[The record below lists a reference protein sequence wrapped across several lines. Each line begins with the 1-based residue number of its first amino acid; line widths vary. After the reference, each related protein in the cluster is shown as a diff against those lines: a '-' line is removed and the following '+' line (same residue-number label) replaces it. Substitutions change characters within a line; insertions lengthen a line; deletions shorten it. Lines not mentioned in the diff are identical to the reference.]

1 VRAAASRRRRA
12 RPARTPRHP
21 GERGQASLE
30 LLGVL
35 PLLVAIALAAA
46 QLMAVG
52 YSSVLA
58 GNAAEAGALA
68 LAGGGD
74 PRAGARDAL
83 PGWSRARARVSVS
96 GGEVRVELR
105 PPALLRALAGS
116 LEVSASATVE
126 AP

>member
-1 VRAAASRRRRA
+1 VSAGLARRL
-12 RPARTPRHP
+12 PR

-30 LLGVL
+30 LLGLL
-35 PLLVAIALAAA
+35 PLLVAVALAAA
-46 QLMAVG
+46 QLLAVG

-74 PRAGARDAL
+74 PRASARDAL
-83 PGWSRARARVSVS
+83 PGWSRVHARVSVS

-105 PPALLRALAGS
+105 PPTFLHALAGS